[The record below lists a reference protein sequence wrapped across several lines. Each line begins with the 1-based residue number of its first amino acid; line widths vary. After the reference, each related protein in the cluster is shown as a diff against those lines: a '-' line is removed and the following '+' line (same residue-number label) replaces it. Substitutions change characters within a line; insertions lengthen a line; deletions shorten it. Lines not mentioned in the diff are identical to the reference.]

1 MMQKSRVNSS
11 DNSKGADLVGLYLAE
26 IGELEVP
33 SADRQ
38 VELARRI
45 EAGDDDA
52 RHEMLVANL
61 RLVVHWAKRYQG
73 SGMDLLDLIQ
83 EGTFGLMRAVEKF
96 EWRRGIRF
104 STYASFWIRQALQR
118 GVARAS
124 RSIYVPGDIGDRE
137 RKVSVADEKLTEQAG
152 RAATDE
158 EVAAEVGLS
167 PEQVRRARDIAR
179 VVASLDQPVGED
191 DAVLGDFLG
200 SDAAPSAED
209 AALDEVTRQ
218 ELHRAIDG
226 LPPLERDVVR
236 ARFGLD
242 DGVASNV
249 AATARRLGVSERRVR
264 RLEAS
269 ALASLAATESIS
281 SAA

>member
-1 MMQKSRVNSS
+1 MKQKSRMTNTTST
-11 DNSKGADLVGLYLAE
+11 KGPDLVGLYLAE

-33 SADRQ
+33 SPERQ

-52 RHEMLVANL
+52 RREMVVANL

-73 SGMDLLDLIQ
+73 SGMDLLDLVQ
-83 EGTFGLMRAVEKF
+83 EGTFGLMRAVDKF

-124 RSIYVPGDIGDRE
+124 RAIYVPNDIGDRE
-137 RKVSVADEKLTEQAG
+137 RQVSLAEEKLTEQRG
-152 RAATDE
+152 RPVTDE
-158 EVAAEVGLS
+158 ELAAEVGLS
-167 PEQVRRARDIAR
+167 VEQVHRARDIAR
-179 VVASLDQPVGED
+179 VVASLDQPVGDD
-191 DAVLGDFLG
+191 DALLGDFV
-200 SDAAPSAED
+200 AAEQTPSAEE
-209 AALDEVTRQ
+209 AALDEVSRA
-218 ELHRAIDG
+218 ELHRAVDE
-226 LPPLERDVVR
+226 LPPLERDVLR
-236 ARFGLD
+236 TRFGLD
-242 DGVASNV
+242 DGMASNV

-269 ALASLAATESIS
+269 ALASLAAAESIS

>member
-1 MMQKSRVNSS
+1 MKSDSS
-11 DNSKGADLVGLYLAE
+11 RGPDLVGLYLAE
-26 IGELEVP
+26 IGEIEVP
-33 SADRQ
+33 SAERQ

-45 EAGDDDA
+45 EAGDEAA
-52 RHEMLVANL
+52 RREMVLANL

-73 SGMDLLDLIQ
+73 SGTDLLDLIQ
-83 EGTFGLMRAVEKF
+83 EGTFGLMRAVDKF

-118 GVARAS
+118 GVARTS
-124 RSIYVPGDIGDRE
+124 RAIYVPNDIGDRE
-137 RKVSVADEKLTEQAG
+137 RQVSGADEKLSEQAG
-152 RAATDE
+152 RPITDE
-158 EVAAEVGLS
+158 ELAAEVALS
-167 PEQVRRARDIAR
+167 VEQVRRARDIAR
-179 VVASLDQPVGED
+179 VVASLDQPVGDD
-191 DAVLGDFLG
+191 DAVLGDFVG
-200 SDAAPSAED
+200 AGETPSAEE
-209 AALDEVTRQ
+209 AALDEVSRS
-218 ELHRAIDG
+218 ELRRAVDE

-236 ARFGLD
+236 TRFGLD

-269 ALASLAATESIS
+269 ALANLAAAESIS

>member
-1 MMQKSRVNSS
+1 VRNSEHS
-11 DNSKGADLVGLYLAE
+11 YAPDLVGLYLAE
-26 IGELEVP
+26 IGEIEVP

-45 EAGDDDA
+45 EAGDDAA
-52 RHEMLVANL
+52 RQEMLLANL

-73 SGMDLLDLIQ
+73 SGIDLLDLVQ

-124 RSIYVPGDIGDRE
+124 RAIYVPGEIGDRE
-137 RKVSVADEKLTEQAG
+137 RQVGAADEKLTEREG
-152 RAATDE
+152 RPATDE
-158 EVAAEVGLS
+158 ELAAEVGLS
-167 PEQVRRARDIAR
+167 VEQVRRARDIAR

-191 DAVLGDFLG
+191 DAILGDFVG
-200 SDAAPSAED
+200 AASVPSAEE
-209 AALDEVTRQ
+209 AALDEVSRE
-218 ELHRAIDG
+218 ELHRAVDG

-236 ARFGLD
+236 TRFGLD
-242 DGVASNV
+242 DGAPANV

-269 ALASLAATESIS
+269 ALASLAEAADSIS

>member
-1 MMQKSRVNSS
+1 MKQKSRMTNTTST
-11 DNSKGADLVGLYLAE
+11 KGPDLVGLYLAE

-33 SADRQ
+33 SPERQ

-52 RHEMLVANL
+52 RREMVVANL

-73 SGMDLLDLIQ
+73 SGMDLLDLVQ
-83 EGTFGLMRAVEKF
+83 EGTFGLMRAVDKF

-124 RSIYVPGDIGDRE
+124 RAIYVPNDIGDRE
-137 RKVSVADEKLTEQAG
+137 RQVSLAEEKLTEQMG
-152 RAATDE
+152 RPVTDE
-158 EVAAEVGLS
+158 ELAAEVGLS
-167 PEQVRRARDIAR
+167 VEQVHRARDIAR
-179 VVASLDQPVGED
+179 VVASLDQPVGDD
-191 DAVLGDFLG
+191 DALLGDFV
-200 SDAAPSAED
+200 AAEQTPSAEE
-209 AALDEVTRQ
+209 AALDEVSRA
-218 ELHRAIDG
+218 ELHRAVDE
-226 LPPLERDVVR
+226 LPPLERDVLR
-236 ARFGLD
+236 TRFGLD
-242 DGVASNV
+242 DGMASNV

-269 ALASLAATESIS
+269 ALASLAAAESIS